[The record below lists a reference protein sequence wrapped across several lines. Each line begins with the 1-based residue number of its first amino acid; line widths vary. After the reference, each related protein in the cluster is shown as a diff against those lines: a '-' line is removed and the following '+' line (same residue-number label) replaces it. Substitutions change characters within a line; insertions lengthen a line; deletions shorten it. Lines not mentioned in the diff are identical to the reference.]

1 MDATCLFLKR
11 TSIICPGV
19 FLFGERVSGVFL
31 RTLDLHH
38 GCLFSVL
45 SQSKYMDGR
54 INRACTRGE
63 GVLVVTDSFTCFNGG
78 WMGGFFFFSLVI
90 FPSRLFLSNWMFDC
104 FLFQVCFPYP
114 YSGRTFS
121 LSVVRYEYGLVH
133 LTTTATFEA
142 LVFGDTHCRVC
153 LSRSYLVWFGWF
165 GGNL

>member
-11 TSIICPGV
+11 TSIIGPGV

-63 GVLVVTDSFTCFNGG
+63 GVLVVTDSFTLLQWWMDGGCF
-78 WMGGFFFFSLVI
+78 FLLACYFPFTSFSFELDV
-90 FPSRLFLSNWMFDC
+90 RLFPFSSL
-104 FLFQVCFPYP
+104 
-114 YSGRTFS
+114 FS
-121 LSVVRYEYGLVH
+121 LSLLRQDFFFECGTVRV
-133 LTTTATFEA
+133 
-142 LVFGDTHCRVC
+142 
-153 LSRSYLVWFGWF
+153 RSGPFDYYCNIRSTGFW
-165 GGNL
+165 